1 MAKKPLYGK
10 ILASRSFTNRAEA
23 EDFAKEYKDQYKEAG
38 LSIKFDITRTEASEW
53 KATVYVK
60 LDS

>member
-10 ILASRSFTNRAEA
+10 ILASRSFTTRAEA
-23 EDFAKEYKDQYKEAG
+23 EDFAGDYKRQYKEAG
-38 LSIKFDITRTEASEW
+38 LSIKHDITRTEASEW
-53 KATVYVK
+53 KAIVYVK